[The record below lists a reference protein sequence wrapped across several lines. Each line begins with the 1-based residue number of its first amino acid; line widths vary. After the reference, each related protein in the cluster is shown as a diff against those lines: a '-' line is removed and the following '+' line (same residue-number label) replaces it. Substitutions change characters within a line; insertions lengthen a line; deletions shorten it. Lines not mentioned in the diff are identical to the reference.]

1 MYNTHLDTVR
11 SRDERRHY
19 ISTRDDPD
27 QGGGNCISCGDIL
40 EHTMNKQLEQLA
52 EQAGL
57 GVKHNGIVLTKN
69 VNAAE
74 ALENF
79 AELIVRECAGI
90 AHGSDQPSRDIK
102 EYFKVK

>member
-1 MYNTHLDTVR
+1 
-11 SRDERRHY
+11 
-19 ISTRDDPD
+19 
-27 QGGGNCISCGDIL
+27 
-40 EHTMNKQLEQLA
+40 MNKQLEQLA